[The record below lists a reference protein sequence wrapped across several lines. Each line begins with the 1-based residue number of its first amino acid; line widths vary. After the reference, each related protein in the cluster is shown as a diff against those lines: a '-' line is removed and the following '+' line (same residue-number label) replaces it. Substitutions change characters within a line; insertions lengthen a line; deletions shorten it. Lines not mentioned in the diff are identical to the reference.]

1 MTRKLNPGAIAGI
14 IIGVII
20 IIFAIV
26 MISNAGN
33 VSMSRLSS
41 SDLSKSSQFQMKY
54 SFGADFY
61 TEMFSVTYNALQQ
74 LQDMSSNDAAN
85 IASATNTL
93 VSGMQKGANKL
104 GELVSYVILAI
115 GLATAGLSCTKLF
128 VWLPADSLPAPL
140 PEPEFNFSRPA
151 EPEVVPA
158 ETTEEE
164 IPEEM
169 PEQAD

>member
-14 IIGVII
+14 IIGVIT

-61 TEMFSVTYNALQQ
+61 TEMFGVTYNALQQ
-74 LQDMSSNDAAN
+74 LIGMSSDNAAN
-85 IASATNTL
+85 LAAVTNKMVGGMHTGFSAVCNLLAWAVIAPVLDILMYAEP
-93 VSGMQKGANKL
+93 ANKVFVQGL
-104 GELVSYVILAI
+104 GSAAI
-115 GLATAGLSCTKLF
+115 NAVATAVVGTLLLF
-128 VWLPADSLPAPL
+128 AYAAAKPKKGSLKK
-140 PEPEFNFSRPA
+140 EK
-151 EPEVVPA
+151 
-158 ETTEEE
+158 
-164 IPEEM
+164 
-169 PEQAD
+169 